1 MNYPMIRYVLA
12 WVLRVEGAIMA
23 LPCLIALVFHEQTGF
38 AFLLCML
45 ICLTIGFAGTA
56 RRPRETEIYTKD
68 GMVAVSLAWLVLSLF
83 GALPFV
89 MTGEIPNYVD
99 ALFEIISGFTTTGA
113 SIVSDVEALSHA
125 TRFWRSFSHWIGGMG
140 VLVFILMMFP
150 VRSGSQMNLMKAESP
165 GYNVSKF
172 VPHVRDTAKILYRI
186 YLVMTIVQ
194 ILILL
199 ASGMYWFDALCITFG
214 SAGTG
219 GFGVLNDSCASYTPL
234 QQVVTSVFMIAFGV
248 NFSFYY
254 LLTTRRAR
262 DAFRME
268 EVRAYLGI
276 ILAAIVIISFDTLRL
291 YASAGECVR
300 AALFQ
305 VASIIT
311 TTGYSTTNFDLWPS
325 LSKEVLL
332 LLMCIGACAGSTG
345 GGLKVS
351 RILIFLRAAKRGI
364 RSYVHPHNV
373 MKVRMDGAPVS
384 EEQVGSVYIF
394 LILYVFVFA
403 LSVLVVS
410 VDGFSFGTNF
420 SAVAATLNNIGPGLE
435 VVGPMSNFSAYG
447 YLSKAVLMFDML
459 AGRLE
464 LFPVFVML
472 NPDVWTKGANKGRK
486 RARGRL
492 RASRAAA

>member
-219 GFGVLNDSCASYTPL
+219 GFGVLNDSCASYTPF

-276 ILAAIVIISFDTLRL
+276 ILAAIVIISFDTLRM

-325 LSKEVLL
+325 LSKEILL

-373 MKVRMDGAPVS
+373 MKVRMDGEPVS

-435 VVGPMSNFSAYG
+435 VVGPMSNFSTYG

-464 LFPVFVML
+464 LFPVLVML

-492 RASRAAA
+492 RASRVAA